1 MSRGMRSISRRL
13 TAMNM
18 LVSGV
23 ALLLASAGFFAY
35 DLVTFRANLIT
46 NTSIQ
51 AQIIG
56 SNAVSPLIFND
67 AKSAENTLLGMRAS
81 PHVLYAGIYN
91 INGNFFAGYRRGQQS
106 PPSSLPP
113 FASQMNQVSVFS
125 RGRFELVRPI
135 DFQGKPVG
143 IVYIQSDLG
152 AMNDRLKS
160 YAIILFVILGIS
172 LIAALLLSRISQ
184 RSISAPILRLAET
197 AQLVSRKRDYFVRAP
212 AAVEHDEVG
221 VLVNAFNEMLG
232 EIQKRDSALEESER
246 QFRNL
251 ADSIPQLAWMGEADG
266 NLFWYNRRWYEYTGT
281 SPEQVAGWGW
291 ESVHDPKVLPK
302 VVEQWRSSIQSGR
315 PFEMIFPLRGA
326 DGTFR
331 DFLTLALP
339 IRDDHGKI
347 VRWFGTNTD
356 VTGQRRSEEALRQ
369 SEKLAATGRLAASI
383 AHEINNPLEAV
394 INLVY
399 LAKKQP
405 DNVVKY
411 LNMAE
416 HELERIAQITRNTLG
431 FYRDSASPIEV
442 DVSDILQEVISLY
455 ARKIQFKNIK
465 LRSEFGDGIK
475 IVAHP
480 GEIRQIFANLIANAI
495 EAVSENGSLAIRASR
510 VHAVNGTGS
519 RAVRITFLDNG
530 SGIAPEHRGKIFEPF
545 YTTKKDVGT
554 GLGLWLT
561 TGLIEKH
568 NGRLRVRS
576 SVRPGNS
583 WTAFSVFLPEGFNT
597 TTI

>member
-1 MSRGMRSISRRL
+1 MSRGMRSISRKL

-35 DLVTFRANLIT
+35 DLVTFRENLIA

-51 AQIIG
+51 AQMIG
-56 SNAVSPLIFND
+56 SNAVTPLIFND
-67 AKSAENTLLGMRAS
+67 PKSAESTLSGLRAS
-81 PHVLYAGIYN
+81 PHILYAAIYN
-91 INGNFFAGYRRGQQS
+91 MSGNFFAGYRRGDQS
-106 PPSSLPP
+106 QPSSLPS
-113 FASQMNQVSVFS
+113 FASQMNEVSVFS
-125 RGRFELVRPI
+125 RGRFELARPI
-135 DFQGKPVG
+135 SFQGKPVG
-143 IVYIQSDLG
+143 IVYIQTDLV
-152 AMNDRLKS
+152 AMNDRLRS
-160 YAIILFVILGIS
+160 YALILFVILGIS
-172 LIAALLLSRISQ
+172 LVAALLLSRVSQ

-197 AQLVSRKRDYFVRAP
+197 AQLVSRKKDYLVRAP
-212 AAVEHDEVG
+212 VTGEPDEVG

-232 EIQKRDSALEESER
+232 EIQKRESALEESER

-266 NLFWYNRRWYEYTGT
+266 NLFWYNQRWYEYTGT

-291 ESVHDPKVLPK
+291 ESVHDPKVLPQVRENWK
-302 VVEQWRSSIQSGR
+302 SSIQSGR
-315 PFEMIFPLRGA
+315 PFEMIFPLKGA

-339 IRDDHGKI
+339 IRDGHGEI

-356 VTGQRRSEEALRQ
+356 ITDQRRSEEALRQ

-394 INLVY
+394 TNLVY
-399 LAKKQP
+399 LARKQP
-405 DNVVKY
+405 ANVVKY

-416 HELERIAQITRNTLG
+416 HELDRIAQITRNTLG
-431 FYRDSASPIEV
+431 FYRDSASPIQV
-442 DVSDILQEVISLY
+442 DVSDILQEVVSLY
-455 ARKIQFKNIK
+455 FRKIQFKNIK

-495 EAVSENGSLAIRASR
+495 EALPDNGSLVIRASR
-510 VHAVNGTGS
+510 IHSLNGTGRQS
-519 RAVRITFLDNG
+519 VRITFLDNG
-530 SGIAPEHRGKIFEPF
+530 SGIAPEHRKKIFEPF

-568 NGRLRVRS
+568 HGRLRVRS
-576 SVRPGNS
+576 SIRPGNS
-583 WTAFSVFLPEGFNT
+583 WTAFSVFLPEGFDR
-597 TTI
+597 TII